1 MTVIYRP
8 SEVRKKLNL
17 GDSLFKKYVHEL
29 EERGYVFQRNSR
41 GHRFY
46 TDKDILVLEFF
57 LELIRYDGYTIKKGA
72 EEIGNLFGHDVITE
86 GESQKKEQKYD
97 VMTLVN
103 NVVEQALEIQKKQM
117 INEFKEYLSETHK
130 QLERIELQADERDK
144 LLMQTIRETQ
154 ETKKLLLEIK
164 DQVAVSKENRI
175 KNWFWHKF
183 FKFK

>member
-1 MTVIYRP
+1 
-8 SEVRKKLNL
+8 
-17 GDSLFKKYVHEL
+17 
-29 EERGYVFQRNSR
+29 
-41 GHRFY
+41 
-46 TDKDILVLEFF
+46 
-57 LELIRYDGYTIKKGA
+57 
-72 EEIGNLFGHDVITE
+72 
-86 GESQKKEQKYD
+86 
-97 VMTLVN
+97 MTLVN